1 MGAEI
6 VKITRKTTTITTKL
20 ENMGENSANNPKDGG
35 NNKELKLIKTD
46 NKYA

>member
-6 VKITRKTTTITTKL
+6 VKITRKTTTTTKL